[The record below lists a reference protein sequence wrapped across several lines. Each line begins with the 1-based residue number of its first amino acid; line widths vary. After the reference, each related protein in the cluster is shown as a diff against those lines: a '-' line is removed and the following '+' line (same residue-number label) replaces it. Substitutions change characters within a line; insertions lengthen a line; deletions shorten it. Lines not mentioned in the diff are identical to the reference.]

1 MLSDVVCLRYRG
13 SRLPPEQVK
22 QAIPVRGLLRVESRS
37 GYGWDSS
44 GRSLCA
50 VLTTPGVAVAALPML
65 DHCRVARITD
75 RGILIVG
82 VEEVDLTGRQW
93 KNFRQAWWVRP
104 VHDPTQ
110 SL

>member
-13 SRLPPEQVK
+13 KRLPPDQVK
-22 QAIPVRGLLRVESRS
+22 QAPPVRGLLRVESRS

-50 VLTTPGVAVAALPML
+50 HLTVEGEAVAALAML
-65 DHCRVARITD
+65 DHCRVTKITD

-93 KNFRQAWWVRP
+93 KSFRQASWVRP
-104 VHDPTQ
+104 VPGVPQ
-110 SL
+110 SR